1 MIDII
6 ANIASI
12 LGFTMQMNDKFFA
25 HGMNKEQA
33 DNEMLL
39 LFLKQLS
46 VKSKA
51 IKEIH
56 QKYHSLSNDF
66 RLVAVF
72 LTNPVIYEKIVTNR
86 SRALRNALKES
97 LQTPSARIAQTQLS
111 AQLRPCF
118 ENLLV
123 SIKDESHL
131 SVEFS
136 GINDCEMKAI
146 LRKILNAQKE
156 IFQLHQQFCGIMKTI
171 GSYPLGNWGDSEFD
185 FIKTNQ
191 RVFISAFYSII
202 DYADIIL
209 MGYLDIY
216 HCALNLK

>member
-1 MIDII
+1 
-6 ANIASI
+6 
-12 LGFTMQMNDKFFA
+12 MQMNDKFFA

-86 SRALRNALKES
+86 SRALRNARKNPCKRRRHVSLKHNF
-97 LQTPSARIAQTQLS
+97 LPSCVPAL
-111 AQLRPCF
+111 
-118 ENLLV
+118 
-123 SIKDESHL
+123 
-131 SVEFS
+131 
-136 GINDCEMKAI
+136 
-146 LRKILNAQKE
+146 KI
-156 IFQLHQQFCGIMKTI
+156 C
-171 GSYPLGNWGDSEFD
+171 W
-185 FIKTNQ
+185 
-191 RVFISAFYSII
+191 
-202 DYADIIL
+202 
-209 MGYLDIY
+209 
-216 HCALNLK
+216 

>member
-66 RLVAVF
+66 RL
-72 LTNPVIYEKIVTNR
+72 
-86 SRALRNALKES
+86 S
-97 LQTPSARIAQTQLS
+97 
-111 AQLRPCF
+111 CF
-118 ENLLV
+118 P
-123 SIKDESHL
+123 D
-131 SVEFS
+131 
-136 GINDCEMKAI
+136 
-146 LRKILNAQKE
+146 
-156 IFQLHQQFCGIMKTI
+156 
-171 GSYPLGNWGDSEFD
+171 
-185 FIKTNQ
+185 
-191 RVFISAFYSII
+191 
-202 DYADIIL
+202 
-209 MGYLDIY
+209 
-216 HCALNLK
+216 